1 MKPYW
6 FLWISLLIIGCTL
19 LARTL
24 VINFTEEL
32 SRDMGL
38 NSEISY
44 SFGIINL
51 GDEGDI

>member
-1 MKPYW
+1 M
-6 FLWISLLIIGCTL
+6 
-19 LARTL
+19 
-24 VINFTEEL
+24 INFTEEL